1 MSSEIVDII
10 RDVVARASEG
20 LVITVPEVLDPAT
33 VPTSFVEVTNPELSY
48 VFGNARYFKDD
59 LDDKTKA
66 EVTSDRKFP
75 AVCLFAPVKEKR
87 NQEDPDTHQ
96 LYTKANVSLLIACSS
111 VKEWSN
117 EQREVYSFK
126 HILRP
131 IYNRLMEALERD
143 HRLYWGYGRKIPHE
157 YSENYSYG
165 RYGAYID
172 TAGNAV
178 SEPIDAINIMNLQ
191 LKVNINNCQRRR

>member
-1 MSSEIVDII
+1 MSAEIVDII
-10 RDVVARASEG
+10 ADVVAKVSEG
-20 LVITVPEVLDPAT
+20 LSITIPEVMDPSV
-33 VPTSFVEVTNPELSY
+33 VPTSFIEIENPEVSY

-66 EVTSDRKFP
+66 EETSVAKFP
-75 AVCLFAPVKEKR
+75 VVCLFAPIKEKR
-87 NQEDPDTHQ
+87 NMEDPVSHQ
-96 LYTKANVSLLIACSS
+96 FYTKANVNLLIACSS

-117 EQREVYSFK
+117 QQRKVFSFE

-131 IYNRLMEALERD
+131 IYHRLMEELKNDR
-143 HRLYWGYGRKIPHE
+143 RLDWGYGGKIPHE

-165 RYGAYID
+165 RYGAYTS
-172 TAGNAV
+172 TAGEAV

-191 LKVNINNCQRRR
+191 LKVKIDYCSRK